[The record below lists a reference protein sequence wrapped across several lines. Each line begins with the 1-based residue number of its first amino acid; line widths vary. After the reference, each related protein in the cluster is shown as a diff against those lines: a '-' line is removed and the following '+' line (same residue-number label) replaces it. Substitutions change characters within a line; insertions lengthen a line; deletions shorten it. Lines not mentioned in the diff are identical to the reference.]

1 MRTEIKVSDN
11 QQINEPEEPKLDAN
25 SVAGGLVWTPIP
37 DLSFT
42 LGGLYA
48 MYDEVKDDNGIE
60 YDKSVWSTSVGVQYR
75 FF

>member
-1 MRTEIKVSDN
+1 
-11 QQINEPEEPKLDAN
+11 
-25 SVAGGLVWTPIP
+25 
-37 DLSFT
+37 
-42 LGGLYA
+42 